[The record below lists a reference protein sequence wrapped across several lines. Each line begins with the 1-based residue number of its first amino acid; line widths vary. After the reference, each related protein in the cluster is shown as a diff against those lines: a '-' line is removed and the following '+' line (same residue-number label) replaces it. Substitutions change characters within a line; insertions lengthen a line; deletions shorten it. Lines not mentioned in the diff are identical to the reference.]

1 MRSLLFYF
9 LLFFPTIVRGQAPV
23 AVCTNF
29 HCGFFSAF
37 NMVVGLLDAYE
48 KGEISGIE
56 IKLGTTGLYYD
67 KTKGPSWWEY
77 YFETLPIQVSNTAP
91 RIHIDEGLYFS
102 YSLRGHIGIS
112 RERGYYLVNKYIKIR
127 PKFLKEVDTFLER
140 KIKNRPFVSVHYR
153 GTDKMEKESNI
164 ISREEVILQIKQ
176 KLFQMEKFKKTDIF
190 VATDDQPFLDLMK
203 QEFGN
208 RVCYFEMERST
219 DNQPIHEHREDGY
232 ISGKMA
238 LLDCLVLSR
247 SDLFFRTSS
256 NLGGVAIILNLSLP
270 SLLLNRAC
278 WGNDRED

>member
-1 MRSLLFYF
+1 MRSLVCLL
-9 LLFFPTIVRGQAPV
+9 LLFSANVWGLGPN

-67 KTKGPSWWEY
+67 KTKGPNWWEY
-77 YFETLPIQVSNTAP
+77 YFKPLSIQANETAARMEIEESQYIT
-91 RIHIDEGLYFS
+91 
-102 YSLRGHIGIS
+102 YSLRGYTEIS
-112 RERGYYLVNKYIKIR
+112 RERGYYLTNKYIKMR
-127 PKFLKEVDTFLER
+127 PEFLKEVDTFLKR

-164 ISREEVILQIKQ
+164 ISREEVVLQIKQ
-176 KLFQMEKFKKTDIF
+176 KLFQTEKFKNIGIF
-190 VATDDQPFLDLMK
+190 VATDDQLFLDLMK